1 MTALLLAAGRSERL
15 GIDKPTLQLNGEMLV
30 ERHLRQLRAAGVSDV
45 VIVCHPGNEALIR
58 ARTGVKT
65 VLQRG
70 DSMSS
75 AVLTGIHQTE
85 ADSIC
90 VVCVNDIV
98 SDEDYR
104 QLFTLNGRDGS
115 ILIPTVPLERSFP
128 GGCLEIMPDSQV
140 VRRIVE
146 KPQGGCPVGAAANI
160 MIHQIFGRKLLA
172 RLKSLL
178 SSGMEYETAVN
189 ELIESG
195 TAVIAVPIHS
205 WVAIK
210 TPDDIARCKAA
221 LAQ

>member
-1 MTALLLAAGRSERL
+1 MIAILLAGGRSVRI

-30 ERHLRQLRAAGVSDV
+30 ERHLRQLRGAGVKDA

-58 ARTGVKT
+58 ARIGVQT

-75 AVLTGIHQTE
+75 AILTGLDQTE
-85 ADSIC
+85 AQSIC
-90 VVCVNDIV
+90 TVCVNDIV

-104 QLFTLNGRDGS
+104 KLFALNGRDGT

-128 GGCLEIMPDSQV
+128 GGYLELNSDTGA

-146 KPQGGCPVGAAANI
+146 KPRGGCPAKAAANI
-160 MIHQIFGRKLLA
+160 MIHQIFGRRLLA

-178 SSGMEYETAVN
+178 SNGIEYETAVN
-189 ELIESG
+189 DLIEEGAS
-195 TAVIAVPIHS
+195 VIAVPMS
-205 WVAIK
+205 WWVTIK
-210 TPDDIARCKAA
+210 TSDDIAPAQAA
-221 LAQ
+221 AAQ